1 MQHGMRWLAAALI
14 IPCVGAWGCGNAS
27 EFDNEAASDEGPARV
42 EPIKGS
48 DISRVILTA
57 AAAHRLGIR
66 TAPAQDT
73 SAGGM
78 RRWTIPYTAL
88 LYDAQGNTFTY
99 TNPSRLTYV
108 RQGIKVQSIEHGVV
122 LLRSGPPAGTPVVTV
137 GAPELL
143 GTEYG
148 VEE

>member
-1 MQHGMRWLAAALI
+1 MRWLAAALI
-14 IPCVGAWGCGNAS
+14 VPALGAWGCGNAS
-27 EFDNEAASDEGPARV
+27 EFDNEAASNEGPARV

-48 DISRVILTA
+48 DVSRVILTPA
-57 AAAHRLGIR
+57 AARRLGIR
-66 TAPAQDT
+66 TAPAQDAIT
-73 SAGGM
+73 GGK
-78 RRWTIPYTAL
+78 RRRTIPYAAL

-108 RQGIKVQSIEHGVV
+108 RQGIDVQSIRGGTV
-122 LLRSGPPAGTPVVTV
+122 LLRSGPPAGMPVVTV

>member
-1 MQHGMRWLAAALI
+1 MQHGMRWLAAALMV
-14 IPCVGAWGCGNAS
+14 PCLGAWGCGDNS

-48 DISRVILTA
+48 DASRVILTPA
-57 AAAHRLGIR
+57 AARRIGIQ

-73 SAGGM
+73 SAGGTV
-78 RRWTIPYTAL
+78 RRTIPYTAL
-88 LYDAQGNTFTY
+88 LYDAQGKTFTY

-108 RQGIKVQSIEHGVV
+108 RQGIEVQSIKGSVV
-122 LLRSGPPAGTPVVTV
+122 LLRSGPPAGMPVVTV